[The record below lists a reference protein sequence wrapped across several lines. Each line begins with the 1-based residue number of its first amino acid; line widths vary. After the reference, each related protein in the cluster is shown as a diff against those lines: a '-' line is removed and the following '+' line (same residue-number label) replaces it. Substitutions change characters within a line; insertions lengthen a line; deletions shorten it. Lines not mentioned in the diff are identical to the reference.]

1 MACEGCRRRREWL
14 KQWTKIA
21 YERATG
27 KRADSSAEQT
37 DRSTERADDRDKP
50 PG

>member
-1 MACEGCRRRREWL
+1 MTCSGCAQRREWI
-14 KQWTKIA
+14 KKWAKIA

-27 KRADSSAEQT
+27 KGTNSGAAGTNRSSERT
-37 DRSTERADDRDKP
+37 DGSDKP